1 MLILPHDLLMSNA
14 ILPLHIRQRH
24 MPAPISTADLL
35 DLSEGDA
42 GHEAGRLERLVDFGV
57 ELVDLFE
64 GEAFGFVDP
73 GGWREGLA
81 KTLYT

>member
-1 MLILPHDLLMSNA
+1 
-14 ILPLHIRQRH
+14 

-73 GGWREGLA
+73 VGVGGGVSEDVVHVMWCTVCLFASGSGSGSE
-81 KTLYT
+81 K